1 MTETVE
7 NLIIEHLKAM
17 RNELRDFRAETA
29 DNFMQ
34 VKVRL
39 QSLEERVS
47 LAEKGLANV
56 HGDQALIQLRLDRVG
71 DRIERIEKRLELTN
85 A

>member
-71 DRIERIEKRLELTN
+71 DRIERIEKRLELTS